1 METDFR
7 PEMVPELREI
17 FYEFINNII
26 IDSKELGPAPLEPY
40 FGQRLFIDS
49 VFDGLENDIHW
60 FVVLKAR
67 QLGITTVSIALDIFW
82 LSFFPGLQ
90 GGLVTD
96 TEPNKDKLR
105 ILIDRIL
112 KALPRSHSIPIE
124 RHNRSNLVFA
134 NGSVLDYLV
143 AGTRKNGGLGRSRAF
158 NFLHATEC
166 SSWGDQEGLESLQK
180 SLAAKF
186 PARLYIFES
195 TARGYN
201 MFHNMW
207 EDSKEDSL
215 TKKGIFI
222 GWWAKEDYSFQPHR
236 SFKERQLFERY
247 GSEKPNSE
255 EQALIDTVKN
265 DYNFEVTME
274 QLAWYRHQENP
285 AGEEDVISENS
296 DSIISQEMPWH
307 EEQAFM
313 LTGASFFA
321 LPALNEASK
330 IAIKN
335 LFKGYRYH
343 MGEEFLATTVEQVR
357 TAKLAQLKI
366 WEDPDPAG
374 TYVIGADP
382 AYGSS
387 DDADRYCAQIF
398 RVYADGMDQ
407 VAEFVSPTVRT
418 YQFTWIIAHLAG
430 LYANAKLILE
440 INGPGEAVLTEFR
453 NLRTQL
459 QTGMLNGTKE
469 EKQGVKN
476 VLLNVRNYLYTRAD
490 SLGGGGA
497 LHWKTTGQNKLV
509 IFNQLRDGFSLGQIR
524 VRSLECLEEM
534 KKIVQ
539 DGITIKGEGSA
550 KDDRVMAA
558 ALATRAWI
566 DGERKTLQAQG
577 KTREA
582 EAAARDMSH
591 LDMNQV
597 FTSNL
602 VADFLNRQR
611 MQREHSA
618 RIARTRNRRF

>member
-1 METDFR
+1 MEHNFD
-7 PEMVPELREI
+7 PKSVPELREM
-17 FYEFINNII
+17 FYDFINHIV
-26 IDSKELGPAPLEPY
+26 IDSKELGSAPLEPY
-40 FGQRLFIDS
+40 YGQRLFLDS

-60 FVVLKAR
+60 FVILKAR
-67 QLGITTVSIALDIFW
+67 QLGITTVSLALDIFW

-96 TEPNKDKLR
+96 TEGNKDKLR

-112 KALPRSHSIPIE
+112 KALPRSHSIPVE

-134 NGSVLDYLV
+134 NGSTLDYLV

-186 PARLYIFES
+186 PARLYVFES

-207 EDSKEDSL
+207 EEAKEDYL
-215 TKKGIFI
+215 TKKSVFI

-236 SFKERQLFERY
+236 SFKERELFERY
-247 GSEKPNSE
+247 GTAAPNQE
-255 EQALIDTVKN
+255 EQELIDIVKKN
-265 DYNFEVTME
+265 YNFDVTME
-274 QLAWYRHQENP
+274 QLAWYRHEQNP
-285 AGEEDVISENS
+285 SGES
-296 DSIISQEMPWH
+296 DLITETSGSIIEQEMPWH

-313 LTGASFFA
+313 LTGQSFFS

-330 IAIKN
+330 TAFKIP
-335 LFKGYRYH
+335 FKGYRYH
-343 MGEEFLATTVEQVR
+343 MGEEFLATSVEQVR
-357 TAKLAQLKI
+357 SVKLAQLKV
-366 WEDPDPAG
+366 WEDPDPSG

-407 VAEFVSPTVRT
+407 VAEFISPTIKT
-418 YQFTWIIAHLAG
+418 YQCTWIVAHLAG
-430 LYANAKLILE
+430 IYANARLLLE
-440 INGPGEAVLTEFR
+440 LNGPGEAVFTEFR
-453 NLRTQL
+453 NLQTQL
-459 QTGMLNGTKE
+459 KMGLISSDTNELNIKNIFF
-469 EKQGVKN
+469 GV
-476 VLLNVRNYLYTRAD
+476 RTYLYHRAD
-490 SLGGGGA
+490 SLGSGGA
-497 LHWKTTGQNKLV
+497 LHWKTTATNKLV
-509 IFNQLRDGFSLGQIR
+509 IFNQFRDGFSMGQIR
-524 VRSLECLEEM
+524 IKSMECLEEM

-539 DGITIKGEGSA
+539 DGISIKGEGSA
-550 KDDRVMAA
+550 KDDRVMAC

-566 DGERKTLQAQG
+566 DGERKSMQALG

-582 EAAARDMSH
+582 EARAKDASH
-591 LDMNQV
+591 VDMNRI

-602 VADFLNRQR
+602 VADFLARQK
-611 MQREHSA
+611 MQREYLA
-618 RIARTRNRRF
+618 RAARRASRRW

>member
-1 METDFR
+1 MDHDFR

-17 FYEFINNII
+17 FYEFMHNIV

-40 FGQRLFIDS
+40 YGQRLFLDS
-49 VFDGLENDIHW
+49 VFDGLQNDIHW

-96 TEPNKDKLR
+96 TEGNKDKLR

-112 KALPRSHSIPIE
+112 KALPNSHSIPVE
-124 RHNRSNLVFA
+124 RHNRSNLVLA
-134 NGSVLDYLV
+134 NGSSLDYLV

-186 PARLYIFES
+186 PARLYVFES

-207 EDSKEDSL
+207 EEAKEDYM

-236 SFKERQLFERY
+236 SFKERELFDRY
-247 GSEKPNSE
+247 GTEAPNKD
-255 EQALIDTVKN
+255 EQELINIVKKN
-265 DYNFEVTME
+265 YDFDVTME
-274 QLAWYRHQENP
+274 QLAWYRHEENP
-285 AGEEDVISENS
+285 SGEADMIFENS
-296 DSIISQEMPWH
+296 GSIISQELPWH

-313 LTGASFFA
+313 LTGASFFS
-321 LPALNEASK
+321 LPMLNEAAK
-330 IAIKN
+330 ISIKDM
-335 LFKGYRYH
+335 FKGFRYH
-343 MGEEFLATTVEQVR
+343 MGEEFLATSIEQVR
-357 TAKLAQLKI
+357 VAKLSMLKI

-387 DDADRYCAQIF
+387 DEADRFCAQVF

-407 VAEFVSPTVRT
+407 VAEFISPTIKT

-430 LYANAKLILE
+430 LYANARLILE

-453 NLRTQL
+453 NLKTQL
-459 QTGMLNGTKE
+459 SAGLITPKDENQNIR
-469 EKQGVKN
+469 N

-490 SLGGGGA
+490 SMGGGA
-497 LHWKTTGQNKLV
+497 QLHWKTTATNKLV
-509 IFNQLRDGFSLGQIR
+509 IFNQFRDGFSIGQIR
-524 VRSLECLEEM
+524 IRSVECLEEM

-539 DGITIKGEGSA
+539 DGISIKGEGSA
-550 KDDRVMAA
+550 KDDRVMAC
-558 ALATRAWI
+558 ALATRGWI
-566 DGERKTLQAQG
+566 DGERKHLQAQG
-577 KTREA
+577 KTRKAEA
-582 EAAARDMSH
+582 EAKDLSH
-591 LDMNQV
+591 VDMNKI
-597 FTSNL
+597 FTSNII
-602 VADFLNRQR
+602 ADFLNRQR
-611 MQREHSA
+611 IQREHSA
-618 RIARTRNRRF
+618 RMQRKTNKGW